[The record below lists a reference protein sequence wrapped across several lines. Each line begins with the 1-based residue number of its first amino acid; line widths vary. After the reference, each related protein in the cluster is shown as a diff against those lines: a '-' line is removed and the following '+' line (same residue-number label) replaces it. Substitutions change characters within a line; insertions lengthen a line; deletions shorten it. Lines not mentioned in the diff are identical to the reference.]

1 MGFLWKKNNIQTK
14 DALNSWG
21 FLVIYLIIEWA
32 INSVLLSVK
41 KLQGRF
47 WEEHFHL
54 FSYLSRLTWNTYFG
68 MFMAVSFAMWQRPP
82 ACIPCHCWNKQA
94 NRSNTS
100 WQSMLLTCS
109 WTCTGGA
116 GNRFFSWKNSKNEAS
131 REENPSSVTVWTSK
145 EGKEIE
151 DRSL

>member
-1 MGFLWKKNNIQTK
+1 MELSGNLYNRMGKLHLTNSALTDVQINSASQVWRNHSK
-14 DALNSWG
+14 DSKRKISIFAYRSPTQANLKSL
-21 FLVIYLIIEWA
+21 FLVQQPA
-32 INSVLLSVK
+32 
-41 KLQGRF
+41 LQG
-47 WEEHFHL
+47 
-54 FSYLSRLTWNTYFG
+54 
-68 MFMAVSFAMWQRPP
+68 QRPFLP
-82 ACIPCHCWNKQA
+82 SLSSLSLLGHTGQYLKQTPP
-94 NRSNTS
+94 R
-100 WQSMLLTCS
+100 QSMLLTCS

>member
-1 MGFLWKKNNIQTK
+1 MLSTAGLFGDLSNWMVLNKQKQTPLQMNCILPSVDNSEETLWEGRTFSSLLFFFPAKM
-14 DALNSWG
+14 
-21 FLVIYLIIEWA
+21 A
-32 INSVLLSVK
+32 I
-41 KLQGRF
+41 
-47 WEEHFHL
+47 
-54 FSYLSRLTWNTYFG
+54 FG
-68 MFMAVSFAMWQRPP
+68 MCRAASFPRWQRPLSLSLLEHTRQQTRQALP
-82 ACIPCHCWNKQA
+82 A
-94 NRSNTS
+94 
-100 WQSMLLTCS
+100 QSMLLTCS